1 MSRILRRPMFRG
13 GRVDARGTG
22 IASGLGY
29 AQGGSVNTP
38 KRGLVDGPGGYQGWK
53 PPVDAGLLSQADKVQ
68 NWLTPEYLE
77 KQFRREYYLDEDQID
92 YIDPATMGMQGM
104 AASGAMYG
112 GQPNLIKDSEFD
124 IKRNQILEN
133 PGNYDFLLNKWVAD
147 NYGKQIT
154 SQGEILEATGNEDIN
169 LFTPRKL
176 PGETGGDL
184 NGELTLAEQRS
195 LLDQEYADKTAA
207 FFEDQLSKGT
217 PEEEI
222 EKNKAIFQKAYGSGV
237 PEDASRMLLSAASRL
252 LEPEATVKS
261 GLGKFFGDESKVE
274 SKRGKYKDAATT
286 AAINAY
292 LTGKKDFSTFMNQM
306 KAMEHGVDY
315 KAAADAAKQKNYT
328 VTDYVQGDKK
338 NSEGKA
344 IEIATRKV
352 MENKKIPGKIEKIK
366 GKENTDELLVEE
378 NINKVFYD
386 TDNKEVFLVTI
397 VDGEIVKDYT
407 DWYR

>member
-1 MSRILRRPMFRG
+1 LDNESALIDSYMIE
-13 GRVDARGTG
+13 
-22 IASGLGY
+22 
-29 AQGGSVNTP
+29 
-38 KRGLVDGPGGYQGWK
+38 GP
-53 PPVDAGLLSQADKVQ
+53 
-68 NWLTPEYLE
+68 LTPDADLYERE
-77 KQFRREYYLDEDQID
+77 KWLQSEGGKTYWMDEQKAKQDEEIKAAKAFDVDIPTDLDK
-92 YIDPATMGMQGM
+92 
-104 AASGAMYG
+104 
-112 GQPNLIKDSEFD
+112 LINSE
-124 IKRNQILEN
+124 K
-133 PGNYDFLLNKWVAD
+133 K
-147 NYGKQIT
+147 
-154 SQGEILEATGNEDIN
+154 
-169 LFTPRKL
+169 
-176 PGETGGDL
+176 
-184 NGELTLAEQRS
+184 ELTLAEQRS